1 MQMFSE
7 KIEKYEQ
14 ARSTLEAF
22 VLPPKGWAEH
32 SFNGSKKRSAWEMMV
47 DYKVDKQLSEIA
59 RFKKEETLVLPI
71 DLDYWQL
78 NSLSIEEKVS
88 ATHRQHPSPLP
99 SFLQLT
105 QHALF

>member
-1 MQMFSE
+1 MWIMLVQQIKVQELAKVWPDAFGS
-7 KIEKYEQ
+7 IEKQ
-14 ARSTLEAF
+14 TASTLETESHYF
-22 VLPPKGWAEH
+22 GYL
-32 SFNGSKKRSAWEMMV
+32 
-47 DYKVDKQLSEIA
+47 DKQLSEIA